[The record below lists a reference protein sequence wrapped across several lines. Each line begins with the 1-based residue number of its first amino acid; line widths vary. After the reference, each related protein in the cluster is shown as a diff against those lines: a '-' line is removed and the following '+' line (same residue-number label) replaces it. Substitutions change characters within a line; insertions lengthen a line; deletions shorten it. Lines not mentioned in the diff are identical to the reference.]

1 MFDDE
6 EDEIDWLDAKVD
18 NVTVD
23 GIPLDGRY
31 LEHLIEQIDL

>member
-1 MFDDE
+1 MIDSE
-6 EDEIDWLDAKVD
+6 EDEINWLNAKVD

>member
-1 MFDDE
+1 MFDE
-6 EDEIDWLDAKVD
+6 EDEIDWLDAKAD

-23 GIPLDGRY
+23 DIPLDGKY